1 MNKMNCRLLFLILF
15 LLLFP
20 IFIAGCTPPKN
31 YPADNT
37 DRQTPP
43 QRVIASAPSITEIL
57 FDIGAGGTVVG
68 TSAFTKYPP
77 EAAAIEKIGGL
88 YDVSYEKIL
97 SLKPDIVFCL
107 DEDKGLQAKMKTFGI
122 PVKAVNH
129 RSVEGVI
136 ESCKII
142 GQYFPQTVYE
152 QAEVKRQQLADKL
165 EQLRER
171 SKTYK
176 SVRLL
181 LCVDRS
187 RGVNRLENVFI
198 AADNPFYGDIIRSAG
213 GVNVASGSGLPF
225 ISPSAEGLIDFSPE
239 VIIELYIGGMPPKH
253 LTDDWK
259 ALGDAVP
266 AVRNNRIYIITDDFP
281 TIPGPRIP
289 QIIELF
295 AKILHGE

>member
-1 MNKMNCRLLFLILF
+1 MLFLILS
-15 LLLFP
+15 
-20 IFIAGCTPPKN
+20 AGCTPPKD
-31 YPADNT
+31 YSADNT
-37 DRQTPP
+37 DRQTQP

-57 FDIGAGGTVVG
+57 FDIGAGGTVIG

-77 EAAAIEKIGGL
+77 EAAEIEKIGGL

-107 DEDKGLQAKMKTFGI
+107 GEDKELQAKMKTFGI

-129 RSVEGVI
+129 LSVGGVL
-136 ESCKII
+136 ESYGII
-142 GQYFPQTVYE
+142 GKSFPRAISE
-152 QAEVKRQQLADKL
+152 QAMEKQKQLSDKL
-165 EQLRER
+165 EELRKV
-171 SKTYK
+171 STKFK
-176 SVRLL
+176 PVRLL

-198 AADNPFYGDIIRSAG
+198 AANNPFYEDIIRSAG
-213 GVNVASGSGLPF
+213 GINAVSSGLPF
-225 ISPSAEGLIDFSPE
+225 ISPSAEGIIDSAPE
-239 VIIELYIGGMPPKH
+239 VIIELYIGGSAAEH
-253 LTDDWK
+253 LVDDWK
-259 ALGDAVP
+259 ALGNAVP

-295 AKILHGE
+295 TKILHGE